1 MDYLSLPAIG
11 GGLLWGIRLECVRQ
25 TAVGAYRTS
34 MSKGTKGRKEGRRV
48 LTGAPPERLL
58 KTIGEARVGEVD
70 TAAEVRAMDAKSMAK
85 VKVSE
90 CHAGIYG
97 GDILGPL
104 SAFWRNL
111 RADSSSSSEVEDALA
126 VLPKLAAVGK

>member
-1 MDYLSLPAIG
+1 MDYLSFPAIG

-34 MSKGTKGRKEGRRV
+34 ISKGRKEGRRV

-58 KTIGEARVGEVD
+58 KTVGEARVGEVD

-90 CHAGIYG
+90 CHVGIYG

-126 VLPKLAAVGK
+126 VLPKFAAVGK